1 MLSVVEAKC
10 KGFFTINQKIT
21 TMKKEIYP
29 KLTVV
34 GAGPGDPELIT
45 LKAIN
50 ALSEADVILYDALV
64 NKELLKYA
72 PIDTLKI
79 YVGKRSNKHEYTQ
92 EQINNLIVDLAF
104 THGRVVR
111 LKGGDPFVFGRG
123 SEEILHAD
131 AFNIETAIVPGI
143 SSSIGVPGASGIPVT
158 HRGISESFWV
168 ITATK
173 QNGEISSDIYDAA
186 KSKATVV
193 ILMGLSKLQQISE
206 AFKANGKGSTP
217 IAVIQNGTLAS
228 ENVAIGTIDSIV
240 QEVKSQNI
248 KSPAIIVIGD
258 VVKFHKY
265 YDVLAHELNYS
276 LN

>member
-1 MLSVVEAKC
+1 
-10 KGFFTINQKIT
+10 
-21 TMKKEIYP
+21 MKKEKIYP

-72 PIDTLKI
+72 PLDTLKI
-79 YVGKRSNKHEYTQ
+79 YVGKRKNNHEYTQ
-92 EQINNLIVDLAF
+92 EQINDLIVDLAF

-123 SEEILHAD
+123 SEETLHAD

-143 SSSIGVPGASGIPVT
+143 SSSIGVPGSNGIPVT

-168 ITATK
+168 ITATT
-173 QNGEISSDIYDAA
+173 QSGELSNDILDAA

-193 ILMGLSKLQQISE
+193 ILMGLSKLTQIAE
-206 AFKANGKGSTP
+206 IFKAEEKNATP
-217 IAVIQNGTLAS
+217 VAVIQNGTLAT
-228 ENVAIGTIDSIV
+228 ENVAIGNIDTIV
-240 QEVKSQNI
+240 QEVKDQNI
-248 KSPAIIVIGD
+248 KSPAVIVIGD
-258 VVKFHKY
+258 VVKFHRY
-265 YDVLAHELNYS
+265 YDLLAFEQRTIAERRERL
-276 LN
+276 LPL